1 MSGLTLVIGNKNY
14 SSWSM
19 RAWLL
24 LRWLEIDFEEIVIPL
39 YRPESRA
46 AVLAYSP
53 TGQLPAL
60 VDGGLKIWDSFA
72 IILHLAD
79 RAPNVWPD
87 EPEKRAFVRCI
98 CAEMHSGFQALRTA
112 MPHNARARNRR
123 APRTA
128 ALSADIA
135 RIGQIWAEGRHLF
148 GADGPWLAGAFGIAD
163 IMFAPVASRFRTYGV
178 TLEAPAAGYGAALL
192 RHPLVERWF
201 AEGADE
207 AETIADAEIGLG

>member
-24 LRWLEIDFEEIVIPL
+24 LRWLNLEFAEIVIPL
-39 YRPESRA
+39 YRQDSLA
-46 AVLAYSP
+46 AVLPWSP
-53 TGQLPAL
+53 TGRLPAL
-60 VDGGLKIWDSFA
+60 ADGSLRLWDSFA

-79 RAPNVWPD
+79 RAPHVWPG
-87 EPEKRAFVRCI
+87 EPEKRAFVRSV

-112 MPHNARARNRR
+112 MPHNGRARDRR
-123 APRTA
+123 VPRTA
-128 ALSADIA
+128 ALDADIA
-135 RIGQIWAEGRHLF
+135 RIAQIWTEGRARF
-148 GADGPWLAGAFGIAD
+148 GADGSWLAGEFGIGD

-178 TLEAPAAGYGAALL
+178 TLEPPAGDYGAALL
-192 RHPLVERWF
+192 YHPLVERWF

-207 AETIADAEIGLG
+207 PEVIAEAEVGLG